1 MRLIRHPLV
10 NRDLAALVDHIVE
23 TTQGDF
29 AAAGRRLDGIDNL
42 LADIAANPLSG
53 MRLAPPLD
61 GWLVRH
67 GGRGHRITIVF
78 RADEQLNNLFVAL
91 VAFGGQDWMTGS
103 SARKDFAKKD
113 LEGQNNTELR
123 IKS

>member
-10 NRDLAALVDHIVE
+10 KRDLTVLVDHIVE

-29 AAAGRRLDGIDNL
+29 AAASRRLDEIDNL
-42 LADIAANPLSG
+42 LVNILENPFSG
-53 MRLAPPLD
+53 MRLAAPLE

-78 RADEQLNNLFVAL
+78 RAEPEQNVLYIAL
-91 VAFGGQDWMTGS
+91 VAFGAQDWFSDSVTRREFG
-103 SARKDFAKKD
+103 
-113 LEGQNNTELR
+113 T
-123 IKS
+123 